1 MPCHT
6 PPIGRKNKEEGPVQG
21 VRKKERSEA
30 PVGFVPQAG
39 AAEVELT
46 IVIPCLNE
54 AETLAQVIDRAQRFL
69 HAYHVS
75 GEVVV
80 ADNGSTDGST
90 AIAIGAG
97 ARVVPVAE
105 RGYGAALRAGIDS
118 ARGTYV
124 AMADA
129 DCSYD
134 FMDLMP
140 FLERLRAGTELVVG
154 NRFLGG
160 IGKGAMPPL
169 HRYLGNPIL
178 SLAGRM
184 FFSAPIG
191 DFHCGLRAFSRKS
204 VQSLGLS
211 SPGMEF
217 ASEMIVKAQLAGLS
231 MAEVP
236 ATLSKDGRSR
246 PPHLRSWRDGW
257 RHLKFLLLFAPRWL
271 YVYPG
276 LALFALSFAVFL
288 GLLPGDLTVG
298 SVRFGVHSLLFAG
311 AGMLIGAQLMSFGLL
326 AGLFG
331 VRERYWSAGRGLE
344 RARALLTI
352 DKGCLAGGA
361 MMLAGLGGAIVAL
374 ASWAGAGFSD
384 MNPDMLMRISIPSV
398 LSAGIGLQLMLTSF
412 LLELLSHPARHSQR

>member
-1 MPCHT
+1 
-6 PPIGRKNKEEGPVQG
+6 VQG
-21 VRKKERSEA
+21 VRKRAATET

-39 AAEVELT
+39 AAGLELT

-54 AETLAQVIDRAQRFL
+54 AETLAQVIDRARRFL
-69 HAYHVS
+69 HAYDVS
-75 GEVVV
+75 GEVIV

-140 FLERLRAGTELVVG
+140 FLDRLRSGTELVVG

-169 HRYLGNPIL
+169 HRYLGNPVL
-178 SLAGRM
+178 SLAGRV
-184 FFSAPIG
+184 FFRAPIG
-191 DFHCGLRAFSRKS
+191 DFHCGLRAFRRDSILE
-204 VQSLGLS
+204 LGLS

-217 ASEMIVKAQLAGLS
+217 ASEMIVKAQLAGVS
-231 MAEVP
+231 MSEVP
-236 ATLSKDGRSR
+236 ATLAKDGRSR

-257 RHLKFLLLFAPRWL
+257 RHLKFLLLFAPRSL
-271 YVYPG
+271 YLYPG
-276 LALFALSFAVFL
+276 LGLFALSFAVFL
-288 GLLPGDLTVG
+288 GLLPGDVSIG

-311 AGMLIGAQLMSFGLL
+311 AGMLIGAQMMSFGLL
-326 AGLFG
+326 AGMFG
-331 VRERYWSAGRGLE
+331 ARERYWSAGCGLE

-352 DKGCLAGGA
+352 DKGSLIGGA
-361 MMLAGLGGAIVAL
+361 MMLAGLAGAVVAL

-384 MNPDMLMRISIPSV
+384 MNPDTLMRVSIPSV

-412 LLELLSHPARHSQR
+412 LLELLAHPARQAQK

>member
-1 MPCHT
+1 
-6 PPIGRKNKEEGPVQG
+6 VQD
-21 VRKKERSEA
+21 VKKKEQTDA
-30 PVGFVPQAG
+30 PVGFVPRSA
-39 AAEVELT
+39 AAECELT
-46 IVIPCLNE
+46 VVIPCLNE
-54 AETLAQVIDRAQRFL
+54 AETLALVIDRARRFL
-69 HAYHVS
+69 QAYDVS

-105 RGYGAALRAGIDS
+105 AGYGAALRGGIQA

-124 AMADA
+124 AMGDA

-134 FMDLMP
+134 FMGLMP
-140 FLERLRAGTELVVG
+140 FMERLRAGTELVVG

-169 HRYLGNPIL
+169 HRYLGNPVL
-178 SLAGRM
+178 SLAGRI
-184 FFSAPIG
+184 FFDAPIG
-191 DFHCGLRAFSRKS
+191 DFHCGLRAFRRDSIL
-204 VQSLGLS
+204 SLGLS
-211 SPGMEF
+211 SPGMEY
-217 ASEMIVKAQLAGLS
+217 ASEMIVKAQLAGLT

-236 ATLSKDGRSR
+236 ATLAKDGRSR

-276 LALFALSFAVFL
+276 LGLFALSSAAFL
-288 GLLPGDLTVG
+288 GLMPGDLTVG

-311 AGMLIGAQLMSFGLL
+311 AGMLIGAQLMSFGLV
-326 AGLFG
+326 AGQFG
-331 VRERYWSAGRGLE
+331 VRERYWSAGRGLS
-344 RARALLTI
+344 RVRALLTI

-361 MMLAGLGGAIVAL
+361 MILAGLAGAIVAL
-374 ASWAGAGFSD
+374 ADWAGAGFSD
-384 MNPDMLMRISIPSV
+384 MDPDQLMRLSIPSV
-398 LSAGIGLQLMLTSF
+398 LSAGLGLQLMLTSF
-412 LLELLSHPARHSQR
+412 LLELLSHPARHPQR

>member
-1 MPCHT
+1 M
-6 PPIGRKNKEEGPVQG
+6 
-21 VRKKERSEA
+21 
-30 PVGFVPQAG
+30 GFVPQAG
-39 AAEVELT
+39 AAGLELT

-54 AETLAQVIDRAQRFL
+54 AETLAQVIDRARRFL
-69 HAYHVS
+69 HAYDVS
-75 GEVVV
+75 GEVIV

-140 FLERLRAGTELVVG
+140 FLDRLRSGTELVVG

-169 HRYLGNPIL
+169 HRYLGNPVL
-178 SLAGRM
+178 SLAGRV
-184 FFSAPIG
+184 FFRAPIG
-191 DFHCGLRAFSRKS
+191 DFHCGLRAFRRDSILE
-204 VQSLGLS
+204 LGLS

-217 ASEMIVKAQLAGLS
+217 ASEMIVKAQLAGVS
-231 MAEVP
+231 MSEVP
-236 ATLSKDGRSR
+236 ATLAKDGRSR

-257 RHLKFLLLFAPRWL
+257 RHLKFLLLFAPRSL
-271 YVYPG
+271 YLYPG
-276 LALFALSFAVFL
+276 LGLFALSFAVFL
-288 GLLPGDLTVG
+288 GLLPGDVSIG

-311 AGMLIGAQLMSFGLL
+311 AGMLIGAQMMSFGLL
-326 AGLFG
+326 AGMFG
-331 VRERYWSAGRGLE
+331 ARERYWSAGCGLE

-352 DKGCLAGGA
+352 DKGSLIGGA
-361 MMLAGLGGAIVAL
+361 MMLAGLAGAVVAL

-384 MNPDMLMRISIPSV
+384 MNPDTLMRVSIPSV

-412 LLELLSHPARHSQR
+412 LLELLAHPARQAQK